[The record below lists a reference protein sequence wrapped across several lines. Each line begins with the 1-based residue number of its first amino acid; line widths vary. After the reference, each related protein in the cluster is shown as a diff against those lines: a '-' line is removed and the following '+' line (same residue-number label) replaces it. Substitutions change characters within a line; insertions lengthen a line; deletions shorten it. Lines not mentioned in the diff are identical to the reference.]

1 MKLTKLT
8 SALLVSG
15 IVLTIGT
22 SVAVNTT
29 SVAAATVVSETA
41 YEKVMSFTKAD
52 LNNVTGSNLSTTS
65 INTVYSAMK
74 KQETWT
80 KLGYTKTEAKRIADR
95 ISVSNYQTVGI
106 LKDIVANE
114 GLQFKVVLVNQ
125 PNYKAVNV
133 GTIGEV
139 VTPEAPITNEEDT
152 TPEAPITN
160 EEDTTPEAP
169 ITNEEDTTPETPSNS
184 TLSSVV
190 KEIEI
195 EIEYKKLGDIEVD
208 YEVKSNGRIKA
219 EVKNKQTGVKIKDA
233 AAQKAVE
240 DLFVGLDAKTMS
252 HAAIQDHVLTK
263 LNASKSGLKKFEFE
277 VKFADKS
284 KVDFKIKY

>member
-1 MKLTKLT
+1 MKITKLT

-15 IVLTIGT
+15 MVLTIGT

-152 TPEAPITN
+152 TPE
-160 EEDTTPEAP
+160 
-169 ITNEEDTTPETPSNS
+169 TPSNS

-233 AAQKAVE
+233 AAQKAIE